1 MKPYRPALA
10 AARCLLAALAT
21 AILLAPAF
29 AQPANGQPASSQP
42 APAMARNRI
51 SLHVGEGRLIHLPSD
66 ARNVFVGDAAIADV
80 QSVTPREF
88 YLYGRR
94 PGETTLSATDTG
106 SGVAAQM
113 MLEVSRSTAAA
124 QASLPPGSGVSLGF
138 DGARLVLRGPVGSLG
153 EALSTNAT
161 AEAFNPGPLSPL
173 DQTRLPGAQQ
183 VTLRVRIAE
192 VSRTTLN
199 QLGINLN
206 VLANPGNFTFGLV
219 TGSFLGQAASSVLGS
234 AAATNFGQVN
244 TGIVSKQVNAQAL
257 LNALQS
263 EGLMTTLAEPN
274 LTTISGETAEFL
286 AGGEIPIP
294 VPQAL
299 GVTTI
304 DYKRFGVQLEF
315 TPVLLPQQRIA
326 LKVHPQVSELSS
338 ANAVSIAGVSVPSF
352 VERET
357 ETKVE
362 MASGQTLAIA
372 GLFQRTDQ
380 NSISKFPVLG
390 DLPVLGALFRS
401 TQYQHSE
408 TELVILVTPYISN
421 PVANPAPALPTDRV
435 AGSLPAT
442 ADVAAGFVAN

>member
-1 MKPYRPALA
+1 MNRLFRRAALA
-10 AARCLLAALAT
+10 AACLLTAALIMT
-21 AILLAPAF
+21 
-29 AQPANGQPASSQP
+29 
-42 APAMARNRI
+42 MARAQAPGQIMRGGI
-51 SLHVGEGRLIHLPSD
+51 SLHVGEGRLIHLPTD
-66 ARNVFVGDAAIADV
+66 ARNVFVGDAGIADI
-80 QSVTPREF
+80 QSVTAREF
-88 YLYGRR
+88 YLYGRH
-94 PGETTLSATDTG
+94 PGRTTLSATDSA
-106 SGVAAQM
+106 SGIAAQIT
-113 MLEVSRSTAAA
+113 LDVSRSAAAA
-124 QASLPPGSGVSLGF
+124 QASLPQGSGVRLGF
-138 DGARLVLRGPVGSLG
+138 DGSRLVLRGPVESLG

-161 AEAFNPGPLSPL
+161 AQAFNPGPLSPL
-173 DQTRLPGAQQ
+173 DQTRLAGAQQ

-219 TGSFLGQAASSVLGS
+219 TGSFLGQSVASALSGT
-234 AAATNFGQVN
+234 ATTNFGQIN
-244 TGIVSKQVNAQAL
+244 AGIVSKQVNAQAL

-274 LTTISGETAEFL
+274 LTTISGETANFL

-304 DYKRFGVQLEF
+304 DYKRYGVQLAF

-326 LKVHPQVSELSS
+326 LKVHPQVSEISNT
-338 ANAVSIAGVSVPSF
+338 NAVSIAGVSVPAF

-357 ETKVE
+357 ETQVE

-372 GLFQRTDQ
+372 GLFQRNDLNT
-380 NSISKFPVLG
+380 ISKFPVLG

-401 TQYQHSE
+401 TQYQRSE
-408 TELVILVTPYISN
+408 TELVILVTPYVSN
-421 PVANPAPALPTDRV
+421 PIGSPSVPLPTDTI
-435 AGSLPAT
+435 AGSKPQT